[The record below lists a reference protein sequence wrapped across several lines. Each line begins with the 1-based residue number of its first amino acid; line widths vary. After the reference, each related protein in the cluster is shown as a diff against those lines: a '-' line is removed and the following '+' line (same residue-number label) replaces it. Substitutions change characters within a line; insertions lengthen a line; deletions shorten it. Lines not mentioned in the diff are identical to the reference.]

1 MYNEKN
7 YQELLSILLTDYLDC
22 LRFINSKSKKVRKKI
37 LQSTNFPVT
46 LGPFE
51 YETKSERKYLIYI
64 TGYSKKDCLNPF
76 STIVNYSQSTIGYNA
91 NTIILNSNGINVISY
106 IENVFKSYKNY
117 YYEDTA
123 SDFEVLKEFFKTNS
137 TNISH
142 TIGNKLILKCE
153 DGLLTGYKPKEE
165 IKIMHAFTPNEL
177 IESELSELS
186 DSMQNELERIF
197 ELKSKS
203 II

>member
-1 MYNEKN
+1 MNNKKN
-7 YQELLSILLTDYLDC
+7 YQEMLSIYQVDYLEC
-22 LRFINSKSKKVRKKI
+22 LNFISSISNIVRRKI
-37 LQSTNFPVT
+37 LKSTIFPLN

-51 YETKSERKYLIYI
+51 YETKSKRKYLIYMS
-64 TGYSKKDCLNPF
+64 GYSKKDCLSPF
-76 STIVNYSQSTIGYNA
+76 STIVNYSQSTVGYNA
-91 NTIILNSNGINVISY
+91 NTIILNSNGIKGISY
-106 IENVFKSYKNY
+106 IENVFKSYKDY
-117 YYEDTA
+117 YYEATA

-142 TIGNKLILKCE
+142 TIGNKLVLKCE
-153 DGLLTGYKPKEE
+153 DGLLTGFKPKEE
-165 IKIMHAFTPNEL
+165 IIFMHSFTPNEL

-186 DSMQNELERIF
+186 DSMQNELERIV

>member
-1 MYNEKN
+1 M
-7 YQELLSILLTDYLDC
+7 
-22 LRFINSKSKKVRKKI
+22 RKKI